1 MQPGTLP
8 AAGCSPHNIQ
18 LLAPSNRWGQYLR
31 VSGVKG
37 FTLLEV
43 IVAVLLTSLVV
54 VLGFSAAKVS
64 FDGSARLGLNLRTLQ
79 SGRAARQVLGDA
91 LRNAQPPQQPT
102 DQGFQL
108 QNDRLTF
115 VAAAGASPLDPDYDW
130 LINVGPADGRVEFV
144 ARPLGHAP
152 PAEVRFT
159 LPQVTRWDV
168 RVMVA
173 GNTAGWL
180 REWPSGT
187 MMPRAVEMSFWND
200 SLQLGPPL
208 RVTLVP

>member
-1 MQPGTLP
+1 MTSARCQLEGRLP
-8 AAGCSPHNIQ
+8 ARSE
-18 LLAPSNRWGQYLR
+18 
-31 VSGVKG
+31 VG

-54 VLGFSAAKVS
+54 ILGFSAAQVS
-64 FDGSARLGLNLRTLQ
+64 FDTSARLGFDLRRLQ
-79 SGRAARQVLGDA
+79 SGRAVRQMLGDA

-130 LINVGPADGRVEFV
+130 LITIGPADGHIEF
-144 ARPLGHAP
+144 AAKPLGHAP

-168 RVMVA
+168 RVMVP
-173 GNTAGWL
+173 GGTAGWL
-180 REWPSGT
+180 REWPSGNLI
-187 MMPRAVEMSFWND
+187 PRAVEMEFWNE
-200 SLQLGPPL
+200 SVSLGPPL

>member
-1 MQPGTLP
+1 MRAGSNAGRGLNRPQNRGLP
-8 AAGCSPHNIQ
+8 TS
-18 LLAPSNRWGQYLR
+18 
-31 VSGVKG
+31 G

-54 VLGFSAAKVS
+54 VLGFSATQVS
-64 FDGSARLGLNLRTLQ
+64 FDSRARLGLDLRRLQ
-79 SGRAARQVLGDA
+79 GERAVRQILGDA
-91 LRNAQPPQQPT
+91 LRNAQLAQQPT

-115 VAAAGASPLDPDYDW
+115 MAAAGASPLDPDYDW
-130 LINVGPADGRVEFV
+130 LITIGPADGRVEFA

-159 LPQVTRWDV
+159 LPQVTRWEV
-168 RVMVA
+168 RAMVPGGA
-173 GNTAGWL
+173 AEWL
-180 REWPSGT
+180 REWPGGT
-187 MMPRAVEMSFWND
+187 MMPRAVEMKFWNE
-200 SLQLGPPL
+200 LLPVGPPL

>member
-1 MQPGTLP
+1 MGRVP
-8 AAGCSPHNIQ
+8 AENEA
-18 LLAPSNRWGQYLR
+18 
-31 VSGVKG
+31 G

-54 VLGFSAAKVS
+54 ILGFSAAKVS
-64 FDGSARLGLNLRTLQ
+64 FDGSTRLGLDLRRLQ
-79 SGRAARQVLGDA
+79 SGRAVRQVLGDA
-91 LRNAQPPQQPT
+91 LRNAQPAQQPT

-115 VAAAGASPLDPDYDW
+115 MAAAGASPLDPDYDW
-130 LINVGPADGRVEFV
+130 LITVGPADGRVEFA

-168 RVMVA
+168 RVMVP
-173 GNTAGWL
+173 GSTAGWL

-187 MMPRAVEMSFWND
+187 MMPRAVEMKFWND
-200 SLQLGPPL
+200 SVPLGPPL